1 VSIKKSLRDT
11 KRPNLGERIQRVMDA
26 CKLKQGPFAESLG
39 IRQGYLSEII
49 NGKKTPSDT
58 LLGLI
63 SVKYNYSLRWLK
75 TGEGDTPLLP
85 PSEAVNE
92 DPHEYGSSAQNLHQ
106 KTLESGIPNSVV
118 SGDSETLSPED
129 IEMRDELIRE
139 LRDSRDEWKARAL
152 KAERKLE
159 QIETNQNSKTG

>member
-1 VSIKKSLRDT
+1 MLMRPSEGATENFKEVLQRIRELTKTSGFSDLGRVLEIGPSSVQRSIDAHKIPSTWIDKLCTKYKVSASWLRDGY
-11 KRPNLGERIQRVMDA
+11 GEKYSKKGIA
-26 CKLKQGPFAESLG
+26 YSEES
-39 IRQGYLSEII
+39 
-49 NGKKTPSDT
+49 
-58 LLGLI
+58 
-63 SVKYNYSLRWLK
+63 
-75 TGEGDTPLLP
+75 
-85 PSEAVNE
+85 
-92 DPHEYGSSAQNLHQ
+92 
-106 KTLESGIPNSVV
+106 SVV

>member
-1 VSIKKSLRDT
+1 METLGNLIRAARKEKKLT
-11 KRPNLGERIQRVMDA
+11 QKELAE
-26 CKLKQGPFAESLG
+26 LKGCYPA
-39 IRQGYLSEII
+39 
-49 NGKKTPSDT
+49 D
-58 LLGLI
+58 I
-63 SVKYNYSLRWLK
+63 SGWE
-75 TGEGDTPLLP
+75 TGDTTPQLNSIRKLASSLSKP
-85 PSEAVNE
+85 IGYFLEQNKATSEAVNE